1 MEITKE
7 LQRVQRGLRAIRE
20 SQGLT
25 LTQASAK
32 SDGRVSAIALGSYER
47 GDRTISASK
56 LIQIAQIYGVPVTAF
71 FDSHDQSNK
80 SGKIIIDYRK
90 LNIDEGPLAIKLK
103 TVVKSIANIRGDWNG
118 EVISLRENDLTSL
131 HIFGSITAIEIDEI
145 LNRYV
150 LAK

>member
-1 MEITKE
+1 MDITKE
-7 LQRVQRGLRAIRE
+7 LQRVQQGLRAIRE
-20 SQGLT
+20 AQGLT
-25 LTQASAK
+25 LSQASAK
-32 SDGRVSAIALGSYER
+32 SNGEVSAIALGSYER

-56 LIQIAQIYGVPVTAF
+56 LIQIAQIYDVPVTAF
-71 FDSHDQSNK
+71 FDSHDQANK
-80 SGKIIIDYRK
+80 SAKIIIDCRK
-90 LNIDEGPLAIKLK
+90 LNIDEGPLATKLK

-145 LNRYV
+145 INRYV

>member
-1 MEITKE
+1 MDITKE
-7 LQRVQRGLRAIRE
+7 LQRVQQGLRAIRE
-20 SQGLT
+20 AQGLT
-25 LTQASAK
+25 LSQASAK
-32 SDGRVSAIALGSYER
+32 SYGEVSAIALGSYER

-56 LIQIAQIYGVPVTAF
+56 LIQIAQIYDVPVTAF
-71 FDSHDQSNK
+71 FDSHDQANK
-80 SGKIIIDYRK
+80 SAKIIIDCRK
-90 LNIDEGPLAIKLK
+90 LNIDEGPLATKLK

>member
-1 MEITKE
+1 MDITKE
-7 LQRVQRGLRAIRE
+7 LQRVQQGLRAIRE

-25 LTQASAK
+25 LNQASAK
-32 SDGRVSAIALGSYER
+32 SEGGVSAIALGSYER

-131 HIFGSITAIEIDEI
+131 HIFGSITALEIDEI

>member
-1 MEITKE
+1 MDITKE
-7 LQRVQRGLRAIRE
+7 LQRVQQGLRAIRE
-20 SQGLT
+20 AQGLT
-25 LTQASAK
+25 LSQASAK
-32 SDGRVSAIALGSYER
+32 SYGEVSAIALGSYER

-56 LIQIAQIYGVPVTAF
+56 LIQIAQIYDVPVTAF
-71 FDSHDQSNK
+71 FDSDDHANK
-80 SGKIIIDYRK
+80 NTKIIIDCRK
-90 LNIDEGPLAIKLK
+90 LNSDEGPLVIKLK
-103 TVVKSIANIRGDWNG
+103 TVVKSIASIRRDWNG

>member
-1 MEITKE
+1 MDITKE
-7 LQRVQRGLRAIRE
+7 LQRVQQGLRAIRE
-20 SQGLT
+20 AQGLT
-25 LTQASAK
+25 LSQASAK
-32 SDGRVSAIALGSYER
+32 SGGEVSAIALGSYER

-71 FDSHDQSNK
+71 FDSHDHANK
-80 SGKIIIDYRK
+80 NTTIIIDCRK
-90 LNIDEGPLAIKLK
+90 LNVDEGQLAIKLK
-103 TVVKSIANIRGDWNG
+103 TVVKSIASIRRDWNG

-145 LNRYV
+145 LDRYV

>member
-1 MEITKE
+1 MDITKE
-7 LQRVQRGLRAIRE
+7 LQRVQQGLRAIRE
-20 SQGLT
+20 AQGLT
-25 LTQASAK
+25 LSQASAK
-32 SDGRVSAIALGSYER
+32 SNGEVSAIALGSYER
-47 GDRTISASK
+47 GDRSISASK

-71 FDSHDQSNK
+71 FDLHDQANK
-80 SGKIIIDYRK
+80 SAKIIIDCRK
-90 LNIDEGPLAIKLK
+90 LNIDEGPLATKLK

-145 LNRYV
+145 INRYV